1 MNKAFFDKTTPKGIV
16 YRRKFNAPALK
27 EMLEAKTGLNFD
39 EAYRTIDVSE
49 VLFNGEPISHSPK
62 QNKTQRVLDFDVLCM
77 MGLQVVKKEEFAEM
91 VEKSARKQ
99 FADNWLWKALHKVFN
114 VDLVIPHITG
124 VWTLKPIKANLVTN
138 VGHAAY
144 AGQFGG
150 STSAAFTAMAY
161 GTGATAAAVTDTALQ
176 TEVARA
182 ASTISRVTTSVT
194 NDTFQSVHT
203 FTAGGTQAITEEGIL
218 DNNVSGGNLAAHNV
232 FSAVNMIINDTLQFT
247 HQIQS

>member
-39 EAYRTIDVSE
+39 EAYRTVTD
-49 VLFNGEPISHSPK
+49 NGINQK
-62 QNKTQRVLDFDVLCM
+62 VLDFDVLCM

-138 VGHAAY
+138 VGHAGY

-150 STSAAFTAMAY
+150 STSTAFTAMAY